1 MTGIFMFILFVVNI
15 LTIFAVI
22 VLFMRQN
29 RFMQVEKDQK
39 VLISEMEALM
49 TSYLVEMKE
58 DNDIFLEK
66 LANQQ
71 QRYSIPTQ
79 STIVKNERIDLE
91 QVKGE
96 PLLQAT
102 KSKAMAAY
110 KNPVA
115 IEGEMNEVDWSNEQ
129 HDRLEL
135 SIENKKE
142 IFQTAEIEPRKSTS
156 FSETLQASLNG
167 QSVVEPSF
175 NEQVNTLF
183 EQGLSIED
191 IAKQLKRGK
200 TEIELLVKFQ
210 RGK

>member
-71 QRYSIPTQ
+71 QRQSIPTQ
-79 STIVKNERIDLE
+79 STIVKNDQIDVE

-110 KNPVA
+110 KNPIA
-115 IEGEMNEVDWSNEQ
+115 IEGEMNEVDWPIEQ
-129 HDRLEL
+129 HDSLEL
-135 SIENKKE
+135 SIENKE
-142 IFQTAEIEPRKSTS
+142 ETFQTAEIEPRKSAS

-167 QSVVEPSF
+167 QSVVEPSL

-210 RGK
+210 LGK